1 MLGETIRRAREGF
14 GFSIRELGRRT
25 GVSAAQLSRI
35 EAGQVEQPSID
46 TLVAVARGLDRNPK
60 PLLIVSGHIGRDE
73 ALLNPSELFR
83 KSEAQGEIDSED
95 AAYWNVELNE
105 PEGEPLAAESDTS
118 FMQVELQPALD
129 DDPLI
134 QEAIRLGCVVA
145 EIGTE
150 YPERQAAAVT
160 TSEHEPQPFA
170 QIVSDY
176 LDSVHIITNDQ
187 KLSML
192 RTELLT
198 LLQASPAHLRDWL
211 RDNRVVFPG
220 CETEVAAQ
228 IMRLAKQISNSSSA
242 TVVDLH
248 PVKVSPKPRKPAAA
262 KTRRLDLMAVPDDA
276 PQPKRQQPERVAE
289 TAPLQLAL
297 F

>member
-1 MLGETIRRAREGF
+1 LEKCQCSRRLHGNSPA
-14 GFSIRELGRRT
+14 LLPY
-25 GVSAAQLSRI
+25 ALL
-35 EAGQVEQPSID
+35 EA
-46 TLVAVARGLDRNPK
+46 
-60 PLLIVSGHIGRDE
+60 IGRDE
-73 ALLNPSELFR
+73 TLLDPSELFR

-95 AAYWNVELNE
+95 AAYWNVELTE
-105 PEGEPLAAESDTS
+105 PTDEPLTIEYAASV
-118 FMQVELQPALD
+118 MQIALQPALEN
-129 DDPLI
+129 DPLI
-134 QEAIRLGCVVA
+134 QEAIRLGGVVA

-150 YPERQAAAVT
+150 DPEGKAAAIT

-170 QIVSDY
+170 PIVSDY
-176 LDSVHIITNDQ
+176 LDSVHIITDDQ

-192 RTELLT
+192 RTELLM

-220 CETEVAAQ
+220 CETEVATQ

-248 PVKVSPKPRKPAAA
+248 PVKDSTKPSKPAAA